1 MIWFVSCL
9 LKVKVTQSCLTLCN
23 PMDYTVHGILQ
34 ARILECVAFPFSRG
48 SSQARDQTQVSW
60 NCRWILYQLN
70 HKGSPRILEWVA
82 YPFSSGSSQPRNQ
95 TRVSCIAGRFFTS
108 WTVREALDVVWISTI
123 RNVRLLSL
131 HCRKNEKSSWTEEL
145 ASEVEN
151 LKIFINHTQCFQ
163 QHAEFYPAPAQAL
176 RLPRVRA
183 LTSTPSSRKA
193 VISLNSWHNWW
204 EIILH
209 IYGAVMCGLN
219 LELVFFFS
227 NKLLR
232 SVPKTSDLLSCK
244 NKHVF
249 LEVTPR
255 F

>member
-1 MIWFVSCL
+1 MVCKLSVESESHSVVSDSLQPHGLYGPWNSPGQNTGVRSLSL
-9 LKVKVTQSCLTLCN
+9 LQGIFPAQGSN
-23 PMDYTVHGILQ
+23 PGLLH
-34 ARILECVAFPFSRG
+34 
-48 SSQARDQTQVSW
+48 
-60 NCRWILYQLN
+60 CRWILYQLN